1 MNYQSGFDF
10 IRIVFYICRNN
21 SIFVE
26 MSLSKAEEQLMH
38 FLWSLKRA
46 FMKDLIEA
54 YPIPKPKA
62 STVAT
67 LLKRMQDKG
76 YVAYEKHGSVRQYY
90 AKVSKSDYFQ
100 GHFDEMIDNYFDS
113 STAQFASFFTA
124 QSDLTKD
131 QLLELKAIIDA
142 QIAKKRKDE
151 LPD

>member
-1 MNYQSGFDF
+1 
-10 IRIVFYICRNN
+10 
-21 SIFVE
+21 

-46 FMKDLIEA
+46 FMKDLIDA
-54 YPIPKPKA
+54 YPDPKPKS

-76 YVAYEKHGSVRQYY
+76 YVAYEKFGSVRQYY

-124 QSDLTKD
+124 QSDLTEA

-142 QIAKKRKDE
+142 QIAQRRNDE
-151 LPD
+151 LSD